1 MLNARLLMMYEK
13 DSPCSPKLMGEVGK
27 TGIGKH
33 FQGKVLIVLD
43 FEVTVHTQ
51 LEVAR

>member
-1 MLNARLLMMYEK
+1 MVYEK

-43 FEVTVHTQ
+43 FEVPSTGGSQIVI
-51 LEVAR
+51 LGA